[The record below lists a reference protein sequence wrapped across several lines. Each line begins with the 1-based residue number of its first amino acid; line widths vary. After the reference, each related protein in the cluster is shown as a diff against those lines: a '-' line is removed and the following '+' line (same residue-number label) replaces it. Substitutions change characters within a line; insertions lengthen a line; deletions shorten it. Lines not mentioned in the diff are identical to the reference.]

1 MLGCSSE
8 LDTLYAR
15 SCMITISI
23 NKGPAYEVGAEGYV
37 LFCPADTALS
47 LEQQAVAKKLL
58 PVPLEHELKRMHF
71 TGAVDSCVEF
81 LGVRN
86 GEACRLLCV
95 GVGALSGKSYVRI
108 EQLRRAVG
116 RVIRVAERLKI
127 TKLVFDLL
135 HPDLFG
141 IEPFV
146 YAKEIVIA
154 VEMATYQ
161 FNQFITDEKRH
172 VAEDYTLFL
181 IAPESL
187 HEMLEAGIEQGVRI
201 GHSVNQARHWC
212 DLPAA
217 YLTPAGL
224 AERAEALAHAYDTL
238 SCTVFKKQ
246 EILEMGMGGLI
257 AVAQG
262 SEQEPRFVVMEY
274 HSGDKNAPTIGLVGK
289 GITFDSGGLSIKPA
303 ARMDEMKDDMAGAAA
318 VIATM
323 QAIAHLKP
331 HINVIAATPIAE
343 NLPSGS
349 AIKPGDIVYHYNGKT
364 SEIKNTDAEG
374 RLILADALSYVAK
387 HYKLDAL
394 VDIATLTGSCSAALG
409 PFYAG
414 VVGKSESLINQL
426 IDAGKQSG
434 DRLWPL
440 PFSDDYRMAIR
451 SEVADVCNIGK
462 DQYRAGAITA
472 GFFLEHFASGMP
484 WAHLD
489 IAGTSF
495 EVPDRSYYRGGSTG
509 FGVRLFVEFLLT
521 WKPLVD

>member
-1 MLGCSSE
+1 
-8 LDTLYAR
+8 
-15 SCMITISI
+15 MITFSVG
-23 NKGPAYEVGAEGYV
+23 KGPVYGVEAEGYV
-37 LFCPADTALS
+37 LFCPLDKALS
-47 LEQQAVAKKLL
+47 LEQQSVAKKL
-58 PVPLEHELKRMHF
+58 VSIPLENELKRMRF

-81 LGVRN
+81 FG
-86 GEACRLLCV
+86 ACEGKACHLLCV
-95 GVGALSGKSYVRI
+95 GVGDLSGKPYNRI

-116 RVIRVAERLKI
+116 RVVRVAERLKI
-127 TKLVFDLL
+127 TTLAFDLL
-135 HPDLFG
+135 HPELFG
-141 IEPFV
+141 VEPFV

-154 VEMATYQ
+154 LEMATYQ
-161 FNQFITDEKRH
+161 FNQFVTDEKRH
-172 VAEDYTLFL
+172 VAEDYTIFF

-187 HEMLEAGIEQGVRI
+187 HEMLELGVEEGVRV

-224 AERAEALAHAYDTL
+224 AERAEALSHAYDTL
-238 SCTVFKKQ
+238 TCKVFKKE

-257 AVAQG
+257 AVSQG
-262 SEQEPRFVVMEY
+262 SVQEPRFVVMEY
-274 HSGDKNAPTIGLVGK
+274 HSDDKNAPTIGLVGK

-303 ARMDEMKDDMAGAAA
+303 SRMDEMKDDMAGAAA

-331 HINVIAATPIAE
+331 HVNIVAAAPLAE
-343 NLPSGS
+343 NLPSGT

-374 RLILADALSYVAK
+374 RLILADALSYISE

-414 VVGKSESLINQL
+414 IMGKNEALINQL
-426 IDAGKQSG
+426 IEAGKRSG

-440 PFSDDYRMAIR
+440 PFSDDYRVAIR
-451 SEVADVCNIGK
+451 SEVADICNIGR
-462 DQYRAGAITA
+462 DNYRAGAITA
-472 GFFLEHFASGMP
+472 AFFLEHFASGMP

-509 FGVRLFVEFLLT
+509 FGVRLFVEFILS
-521 WKPLVD
+521 WKAL